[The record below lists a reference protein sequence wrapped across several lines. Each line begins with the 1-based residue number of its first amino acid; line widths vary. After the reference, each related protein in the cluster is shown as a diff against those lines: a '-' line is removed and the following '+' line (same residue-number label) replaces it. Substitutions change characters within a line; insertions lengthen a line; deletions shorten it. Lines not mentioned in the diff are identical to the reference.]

1 VDVEP
6 TLLTAMSLLTGLL
19 KLVLLKI
26 IQWKKTVTPYAINA
40 LQRTSDLMALGHYS
54 ELTRKHYL
62 QELRFLFCYYP
73 DVRPSQIS
81 YQMAVDYLVYLKVKC
96 KMASQ
101 SFGFFFKKVLGK
113 PYRSHPVLFAAHQQK
128 LPAVM
133 TQEQMRK
140 VLDTICNV
148 KHRTL
153 LSLMYSTGMRLSEIV
168 NLKIEE
174 VDSKQMLIRITAG
187 KGNKDRYVPLSP
199 MLLQELRLYF
209 IQYRPERFLF
219 NGAGKGRKYAPRT
232 IQRIMQLTLMK
243 AGLQNKNYSIHTIR
257 HSFATHLL
265 DNGTDLQAIQQLMGH
280 QHINPTV
287 HYLHLSTKRLQNIVN
302 PYDVLMQTQL

>member
-1 VDVEP
+1 
-6 TLLTAMSLLTGLL
+6 M
-19 KLVLLKI
+19 
-26 IQWKKTVTPYAINA
+26 NA
-40 LQRTSDLMALGHYS
+40 VQRTSDLMALGHYS
-54 ELTRKHYL
+54 DLTRRHYL
-62 QELRFLFCYYP
+62 QELRFLFCYYA
-73 DVRPSQIS
+73 DTRPSLIS
-81 YQMAVDYLVYLKVKC
+81 YEMAVNYLIYLAKTLGCSKVKC

-113 PYRSHPVLFAAHQQK
+113 PYRSHPVLFAAHEKK

-133 TQEQMRK
+133 TQQEMRK
-140 VLDTICNV
+140 ILDSLVNV

-153 LSLMYSTGMRLSEIV
+153 LSLMYSTGMRLSEIA

-187 KGNKDRYVPLSP
+187 KGRKDRYVPLSA

-209 IQYRPERFLF
+209 IQYRPEKFLF
-219 NGAGKGRKYAPRT
+219 NGAGKGREYAPRT

-280 QHINPTV
+280 QHIHQTV

-302 PYDVLMQTQL
+302 PYDVLMHKDGL